1 MKPCN
6 VSDIIQLDGNNSIYS
21 TESES
26 NITDTVP
33 TCPRPDRL
41 SAAVHLPTV
50 ATYNMRSIFPKIGN
64 VRTDMLERG
73 ISVGFFSEIWEKSEK
88 KSHQL
93 EIEKMLEG
101 NGLKYIS
108 TARPK
113 GWGGA
118 AIIANQENFK
128 LEKIDV
134 IIPHSLEVVWGM
146 LRSKS
151 KDAKFK
157 EIILCSFYSPPK
169 SRKNLKLTD
178 HLVTTLHMLAAKYPS
193 APIIMGADKNS
204 MNIRPLLSCGLRL
217 KQVVDL
223 GTRNGIILDII
234 LMSIPQLY
242 NSPVVVPPVPCDNPD
257 EGVPSDHWVPVC
269 YPHTDRYQPPLCR
282 FKNVTYRPL
291 PEESVSKFGN
301 WITSESFDQINDQL
315 HPSAHAQQFQDLL
328 VGKLDELYP
337 TKTMRISPQDKP
349 FINWELKKLDRQKQ
363 REYTKKGKSAKYKK
377 LASKFAEEYKAAA
390 QRFIRSKVDNL
401 KEAQPGKAFGI
412 LKSMG
417 AQPGDCADDGTFS
430 LQTTKS

>member
-21 TESES
+21 TESKS

-146 LRSKS
+146 LIKGCQVQRNNTLFILLTPQVK
-151 KDAKFK
+151 K
-157 EIILCSFYSPPK
+157 EP
-169 SRKNLKLTD
+169 
-178 HLVTTLHMLAAKYPS
+178 
-193 APIIMGADKNS
+193 
-204 MNIRPLLSCGLRL
+204 
-217 KQVVDL
+217 
-223 GTRNGIILDII
+223 
-234 LMSIPQLY
+234 
-242 NSPVVVPPVPCDNPD
+242 
-257 EGVPSDHWVPVC
+257 
-269 YPHTDRYQPPLCR
+269 
-282 FKNVTYRPL
+282 
-291 PEESVSKFGN
+291 
-301 WITSESFDQINDQL
+301 
-315 HPSAHAQQFQDLL
+315 
-328 VGKLDELYP
+328 
-337 TKTMRISPQDKP
+337 
-349 FINWELKKLDRQKQ
+349 
-363 REYTKKGKSAKYKK
+363 
-377 LASKFAEEYKAAA
+377 
-390 QRFIRSKVDNL
+390 KVD
-401 KEAQPGKAFGI
+401 
-412 LKSMG
+412 
-417 AQPGDCADDGTFS
+417 
-430 LQTTKS
+430 